1 MQIGRYL
8 DWPILMNEYNN
19 THNKCEYNNT
29 HNKWEYNTSGVE
41 LPQYSSYV
49 MEGYVTI

>member
-8 DWPILMNEYNN
+8 DWPILMNEYNS
-19 THNKCEYNNT
+19 THNKCEYNT
-29 HNKWEYNTSGVE
+29 FGVE